1 MPTIAD
7 IFRTLKEHEEL
18 EKSAAVKK
26 TAIANPNGGG
36 PGANVQESID
46 NVLGP
51 NMAETKVRIKSKLEA
66 AAGQAKAVEGLSSN
80 REDEHP
86 ASTQQPRLGDKM
98 PPSGDVGAA
107 GKAAAEAAKKEEEKA
122 AEAAAEAAEAEKT
135 AKAMPAAFK
144 AYLAKKKG
152 GKAEKKAEEVAADE
166 EKVAAEKVAAEYY
179 AAGQIMAQGFAH
191 ELGRL
196 MVE

>member
-26 TAIANPNGGG
+26 TAIANPNGGA
-36 PGANVQESID
+36 GANVQESID

-86 ASTQQPRLGDKM
+86 GSTQQPRLGDKM

-107 GKAAAEAAKKEEEKA
+107 GKAAEEAI
-122 AEAAAEAAEAEKT
+122 EAEKT

-152 GKAEKKAEEVAADE
+152 GKAEKKAEDAAPVDE

-196 MVE
+196 MGE

>member
-7 IFRTLKEHEEL
+7 IYRTLKEHEEL

-26 TAIANPNGGG
+26 QAIANPVGG

-51 NMAETKVRIKSKLEA
+51 NIAETKVRIKSKLEA

-86 ASTQQPRLGDKM
+86 ASTQQPRVGDKM
-98 PPSGDVGAA
+98 PPSGDVGVA

-122 AEAAAEAAEAEKT
+122 AVEAAEAEKQ

-144 AYLAKKKG
+144 AYLEKKHG
-152 GKAEKKAEEVAADE
+152 GKKAEKKAEEVAADE
-166 EKVAAEKVAAEYY
+166 EKLAAEKVAAEYY
-179 AAGQIMAQGFAH
+179 AAGQIMAQGFSH
-191 ELGRL
+191 ELTRL
-196 MVE
+196 LSA